1 MEIKMPKGNKTAK
14 VGEEYKI
21 LKQKSTPKKIAKC
34 FIVLWVLCVMT
45 PVLYFSLTKSVQIK
59 EYAVVKGFYEANA
72 VLMKQYNDF
81 SNQVISSID
90 IAKYTSK
97 IDIPQIKLDKVSQA
111 STKVNQTT
119 QALSALGVK
128 GVDKVTDTSAALQ
141 QQIDKANAQIKDATL
156 KAQKALQTDIQSALK
171 KEVTT
176 LANGQVQKQLNLS
189 NKAYKIFS
197 AGNFGLLK
205 GEARANT
212 SLIYSELAKNSKGV
226 FKDGISLIDKYF
238 KWISWAV
245 SALLFIILL
254 IPVVLAW
261 WIAKKLSANFTECP
275 YCGKVFLSKAGKFNL
290 LKMLK

>member
-1 MEIKMPKGNKTAK
+1 MPKGNKTAK

-21 LKQKSTPKKIAKC
+21 LKQKSTPKKMAKC

-141 QQIDKANAQIKDATL
+141 
-156 KAQKALQTDIQSALK
+156 
-171 KEVTT
+171 
-176 LANGQVQKQLNLS
+176 
-189 NKAYKIFS
+189 
-197 AGNFGLLK
+197 
-205 GEARANT
+205 
-212 SLIYSELAKNSKGV
+212 
-226 FKDGISLIDKYF
+226 
-238 KWISWAV
+238 
-245 SALLFIILL
+245 
-254 IPVVLAW
+254 
-261 WIAKKLSANFTECP
+261 
-275 YCGKVFLSKAGKFNL
+275 
-290 LKMLK
+290 